1 MEGLSEWEWFGC
13 VAEQC
18 VCVLGAVW
26 GWAGLQGKCLLFCP
40 QSQPYLALSKDIL
53 GTTLFLHRC
62 PKFFT
67 HCSVFQFCDDRSIML
82 HQSGVIVYKNN
93 YSWLNLVYVCFVSCF
108 VGFEK

>member
-40 QSQPYLALSKDIL
+40 QSQPYLALSKEIL
-53 GTTLFLHRC
+53 GTTLFYTDVPNFLHTVL
-62 PKFFT
+62 FSS
-67 HCSVFQFCDDRSIML
+67 SVT
-82 HQSGVIVYKNN
+82 IV
-93 YSWLNLVYVCFVSCF
+93 V
-108 VGFEK
+108 